1 MMLRLWNY
9 HPTFREET
17 VPCAYLLLL
26 NPLSPLQLL
35 VYEWMDV
42 VYLILFLSF
51 TPLCESLEEGATT
64 TTRRTSVAGSVMI
77 NA

>member
-42 VYLILFLSF
+42 VYLIIIFVLH
-51 TPLCESLEEGATT
+51 T
-64 TTRRTSVAGSVMI
+64 VV
-77 NA
+77 